1 MLRGKKARM
10 GEKVK
15 FGSEKVEKSDK
26 IKLVSNIFSSVANKY
41 DIMND
46 VMSFGLHRQWKN
58 RMLSISKLKSNDT
71 VLDIAT
77 GTGDIALKLLMANK
91 NINITCLD
99 ENNEMLDICKDRLV
113 DNSFV
118 HNIEFICSPIEN
130 AKLKDN
136 SFSLA
141 TIAFGFRNFT
151 DHKKALSRIFNAL
164 SPGGRLVIME
174 FSTPKNQYLKTIFE
188 KYTHKI
194 IPNLGKYITND
205 YDSYKYLAES
215 ISSYFK
221 VSEVSEMI
229 EMAGFIKTR
238 YEKLPGDI
246 VTIHI
251 GYKS

>member
-1 MLRGKKARM
+1 M

-58 RMLSISKLKSNDT
+58 RMLSISKLKNNDT

>member
-58 RMLSISKLKSNDT
+58 RMLSISKLKNNDT

>member
-58 RMLSISKLKSNDT
+58 RMLSISKLKNNDT
-71 VLDIAT
+71 VLDI

-251 GYKS
+251 GYKC

>member
-1 MLRGKKARM
+1 MLRGKKVRM

-46 VMSFGLHRQWKN
+46 AMSFGLHRQWKN
-58 RMLSISKLKSNDT
+58 RMLSISKLKNNDT

-118 HNIEFICSPIEN
+118 HNKI
-130 AKLKDN
+130 
-136 SFSLA
+136 
-141 TIAFGFRNFT
+141 
-151 DHKKALSRIFNAL
+151 
-164 SPGGRLVIME
+164 GRASCRERV
-174 FSTPKNQYLKTIFE
+174 
-188 KYTHKI
+188 
-194 IPNLGKYITND
+194 
-205 YDSYKYLAES
+205 
-215 ISSYFK
+215 
-221 VSEVSEMI
+221 
-229 EMAGFIKTR
+229 
-238 YEKLPGDI
+238 
-246 VTIHI
+246 
-251 GYKS
+251 